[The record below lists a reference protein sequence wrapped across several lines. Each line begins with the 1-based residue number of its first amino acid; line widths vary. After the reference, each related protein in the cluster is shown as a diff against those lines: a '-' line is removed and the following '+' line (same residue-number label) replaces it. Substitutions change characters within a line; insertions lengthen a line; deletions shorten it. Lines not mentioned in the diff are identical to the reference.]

1 MARLVTRGF
10 TQIEDINLNEKI
22 SLVAQMELI
31 WIVFAVI
38 AIQDFEVHQI
48 DVKISFLNG
57 NLWKEIYM
65 QQLKGFV
72 VKGVG
77 HSLA

>member
-31 WIVFAVI
+31 WIVFVVI

-65 QQLKGFV
+65 QQLEGFV